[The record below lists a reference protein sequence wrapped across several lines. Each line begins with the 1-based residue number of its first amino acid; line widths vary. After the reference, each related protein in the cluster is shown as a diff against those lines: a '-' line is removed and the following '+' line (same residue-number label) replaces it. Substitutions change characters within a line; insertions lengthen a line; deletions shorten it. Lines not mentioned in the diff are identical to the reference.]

1 MADDFSSSERTYTD
15 FIDLISFADYFIL
28 NELTENIDAYRLSTC
43 MHKEKSEPL
52 RMGPVWDLNIGYN
65 RQDRGPTTDWIA
77 NYNQY
82 VSRDAW
88 MVPFWW
94 PRLLEDLVFQSA
106 LQNRWNELRSNTL
119 SNINVLGLVNT
130 SSEFLISNGAI
141 ERNYIKWNCIPV
153 DYPSVVSDLKRY
165 LEDRLS

>member
-1 MADDFSSSERTYTD
+1 
-15 FIDLISFADYFIL
+15 
-28 NELTENIDAYRLSTC
+28 

-65 RQDRGPTTDWIA
+65 RQDRVPTTDWIA

-94 PRLLEDLVFQSA
+94 PRLLQDPVFQSA
-106 LQNRWNELRSNTL
+106 FQNRCNELRVNTL
-119 SNINVLGLVNT
+119 SNATVLGLVNT
-130 SSEFLISNGAI
+130 TSEFLISNGAI
-141 ERNYIKWNCIPV
+141 DRNYTKWSGISV
-153 DYPSVVSDLKRY
+153 DYPNAINDLKRY
-165 LEDRLS
+165 LEDRLSWMDATIGAF

>member
-106 LQNRWNELRSNTL
+106 LQNRWNEFRSNTL

-130 SSEFLISNGAI
+130 SSEFLISNRAI

>member
-52 RMGPVWDLNIGYN
+52 RIGLVWDLNIGYN
-65 RQDRGPTTDWIA
+65 IQDRGPTTDWIT
-77 NYNQY
+77 NYDQY

>member
-1 MADDFSSSERTYTD
+1 
-15 FIDLISFADYFIL
+15 
-28 NELTENIDAYRLSTC
+28 

-106 LQNRWNELRSNTL
+106 LQNRWNEFRSNTL